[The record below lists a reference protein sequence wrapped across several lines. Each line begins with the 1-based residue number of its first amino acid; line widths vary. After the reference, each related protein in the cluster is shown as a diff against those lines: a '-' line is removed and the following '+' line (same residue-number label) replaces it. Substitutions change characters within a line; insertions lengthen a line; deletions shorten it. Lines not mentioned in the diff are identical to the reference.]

1 MPSADSKAMSKETTA
16 PTPKRLLRDQH
27 GTEMLMTCIA
37 TYPLSEAASAASDKV
52 GFLKAGRSVHVL
64 KHGNELHLY
73 RATKDIVSSKDK
85 HRAEVRI

>member
-1 MPSADSKAMSKETTA
+1 MTPEPTTTPA

-37 TYPLSEAASAASDKV
+37 TYPLSEAESAARDKT

-64 KHGNELHLY
+64 KQGNELHLY
-73 RATKDIVSSKDK
+73 RATKDVVETEEESP
-85 HRAEVRI
+85 

>member
-1 MPSADSKAMSKETTA
+1 MINTMIQEPTTT
-16 PTPKRLLRDQH
+16 PVLTPKRLLRDQH

-37 TYPLSEAASAASDKV
+37 TYPLTEAESAARDKA

-73 RATKDIVSSKDK
+73 RATKDVVLV
-85 HRAEVRI
+85 EGEE